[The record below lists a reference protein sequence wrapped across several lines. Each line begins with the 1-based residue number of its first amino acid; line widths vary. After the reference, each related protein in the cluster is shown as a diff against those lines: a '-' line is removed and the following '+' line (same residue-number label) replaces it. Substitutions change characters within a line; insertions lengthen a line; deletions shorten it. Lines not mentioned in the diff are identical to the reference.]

1 MALERNQMQHMSLQ
15 EKMRLNGVLSVE
27 EEA

>member
-1 MALERNQMQHMSLQ
+1 MALERNQMQRISLQ